1 MGIENI
7 TTPGGYTVKTY
18 DSERSICDL
27 IKNRANT
34 DTKVYSQT
42 IREFFT
48 NKKYDSVK
56 LNKYAITLK
65 IEDRVCNYMEIL

>member
-7 TTPGGYTVKTY
+7 TTPSGYIVKAY
-18 DSERSICDL
+18 DTERSICDL
-27 IKNRANT
+27 IKNKANT

-42 IREFFT
+42 IRDFFT

-56 LNKYAITLK
+56 LNMYAITLK
-65 IEDRVCNYMEIL
+65 IENTVCNYMEIL